1 MGGGGG
7 RRGNSWGEWDASWS
21 YCQHCPSKIAILR
34 LKQVLSFYLVFTR
47 QLPRKLRLILAG
59 DKILSYY
66 LFQDGTPLFP
76 LSYHKLVTQEQI
88 QVHTNTNEQLVIL
101 LCSCPIVAYKAILVL
116 YNFVPRVLFFFNCI
130 NVVKEKESGR
140 LKVAIILKLSV
151 AKFKSKIRR
160 CSNLTFR
167 SLKVSFTFSIFG
179 PFPSSRNSTYQ
190 NETKC
195 KSFL

>member
-1 MGGGGG
+1 MSNLPLTSGYVDTI
-7 RRGNSWGEWDASWS
+7 SAS
-21 YCQHCPSKIAILR
+21 C
-34 LKQVLSFYLVFTR
+34 FF
-47 QLPRKLRLILAG
+47 
-59 DKILSYY
+59 
-66 LFQDGTPLFP
+66 
-76 LSYHKLVTQEQI
+76 
-88 QVHTNTNEQLVIL
+88 IL

-130 NVVKEKESGR
+130 NVLKEKESGR

-195 KSFL
+195 KSFLRKWVLFAWESKTIFTLITSLLASLWNWAWGNLHQF